1 MDSQALDM
9 IQVHVPHDDGSL
21 SRAIAELEARLS
33 AYSASLRT
41 VHKRIRGADTPEEPT
56 AVPAVLTEAVAIEP
70 AFVTPPIQPAAK
82 PELSPACPLPEVV
95 PVTPAVEET
104 PPSRVEAEPA
114 SPELSAQPPVE
125 NDETLLASLDA
136 VTAERIRVLRRLCDR
151 KKSVRELLSE
161 LEATQPLPPPART
174 KKKSWFS
181 KG

>member
-1 MDSQALDM
+1 MDFQTLDI

-41 VHKRIRGADTPEEPT
+41 VHKRIRGTEPP
-56 AVPAVLTEAVAIEP
+56 ARPPAGPAVSTEAVVIEP
-70 AFVTPPIQPAAK
+70 AIVFPPIQPEAK
-82 PELSPACPLPEVV
+82 QELSPASVLPEVV
-95 PVTPAVEET
+95 PAAPVIEET
-104 PPSRVEAEPA
+104 PPSRVQAEPA
-114 SPELSAQPPVE
+114 SPEFSAQSPVE
-125 NDETLLASLDA
+125 NDEAVLASLDT

-161 LEATQPLPPPART
+161 LEATKPLPPPAQT
-174 KKKSWFS
+174 KKRSWFS